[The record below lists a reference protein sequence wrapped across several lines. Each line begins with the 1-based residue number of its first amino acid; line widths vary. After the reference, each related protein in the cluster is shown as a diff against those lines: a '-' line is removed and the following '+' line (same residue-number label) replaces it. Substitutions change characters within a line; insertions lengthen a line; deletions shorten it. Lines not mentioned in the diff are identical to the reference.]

1 MQNRNFNQQQLQQL
15 QQQQYVNNRF
25 MPNVNS
31 AVDQKQIRQNIPQN
45 MNVQSNENPFVCEL
59 RNNFNSNDENKMEVI
74 GEQIFYYLK
83 NLPKELSD
91 RDLFEIFREYGEI
104 TKAIIPTEGK
114 FHTKRDEKGE
124 VVDKEFIYESK
135 GFGFVCFKKTESAES
150 VILHIKSGYQ

>member
-83 NLPKELSD
+83 NLMSICKINTT
-91 RDLFEIFREYGEI
+91 R
-104 TKAIIPTEGK
+104 
-114 FHTKRDEKGE
+114 
-124 VVDKEFIYESK
+124 
-135 GFGFVCFKKTESAES
+135 
-150 VILHIKSGYQ
+150 